1 MKANQP
7 LENGRP
13 DMMSHERISHSK
25 KTQRFNLNMWVRDQ
39 RYHRVRL
46 AVAIETTN
54 YGTGETFCVID
65 AEGLFFTMSV
75 KTDSWGKEFY
85 DAVKDTLKMVYIHEQ
100 TQWLESSGDPVI
112 PEQKLSTGICNG

>member
-1 MKANQP
+1 MKTNQP
-7 LENGRP
+7 LENRRP

-25 KTQRFNLNMWVRDQ
+25 KTQRFNLNMWVRDL

-65 AEGLFFTMSV
+65 SEGLFFTIV
-75 KTDSWGKEFY
+75 IQTDSWGKEFY
-85 DAVKDTLKMVYIHEQ
+85 DAVKDALGLAYQREQ
-100 TQWLESSGDPVI
+100 VQWLKSSGDPVI
-112 PEQKLSTGICNG
+112 PEQKLSTGICNE